1 MLNTMKSRP
10 SLKDAFL
17 LRQVSY
23 EPQSLNFS
31 ELVSA
36 YDAAKCESAGQRLKK
51 WCEVLG
57 EISAWE
63 VSTDQ
68 LTEMM
73 RAMVE
78 DCGYAVASANRDLS
92 AIGSVYRW
100 AIERRICPPSFKS
113 PTLGV
118 RRFNEPVRRIY
129 ATDQE
134 LLRLRQLS
142 LAFKDRRF
150 SVFVHLLLETGARKS
165 EILNRRWSDVDLEK
179 REIILDTSKNG
190 KPRRLYF
197 SALTLKLMLRIYPER
212 CQDEL
217 LFEGRVPNKPINYRA
232 SWKNL
237 KSAVGRE
244 EIHIHDTRHFV
255 SAKMIIHGT
264 PLEVV
269 GQALGN
275 SAAVVARRYGHL
287 EPNTLR
293 KAVESQWTQQ
303 AMAPGLSP

>member
-10 SLKDAFL
+10 SLKDAFF

-36 YDAAKCESAGQRLKK
+36 YDAAKCESVGQRLKK
-51 WCEVLG
+51 WCEVFG

-63 VSTDQ
+63 VSSDQ

-100 AIERRICPPSFKS
+100 AIERRICQRGFRS

-118 RRFNEPVRRIY
+118 RRFDEPVRRVY
-129 ATDQE
+129 ATDNE
-134 LLRLRQLS
+134 LDRLRQLS

-150 SVFVHLLLETGARKS
+150 GVFVHLILDTGARKS
-165 EILNRRWSDVDLEK
+165 EILNRRWSDVDLDK

-197 SALTLKLMLRIYPER
+197 SEWTLKLLLRVYPVRGE
-212 CQDEL
+212 DEL

-237 KSAVGRE
+237 KSEVGRE
-244 EIHIHDTRHFV
+244 EIHLHDTRHFC
-255 SAKMIIHGT
+255 SARMITRGWS
-264 PLEVV
+264 LEVV

-287 EPNTLR
+287 EANTLR

-303 AMAPGLSP
+303 AMTPVLSP